1 MFHRIRLFVF
11 VIVVSTLVAATAA
24 YGWDYYRLPLAERV
38 VSGKNLQLRPSGT
51 IGLKL
56 GMLGVALFACLY
68 MYPLRKRWKWLQ
80 KFGKTKNWL
89 DFHVLFGISA
99 PLVIT
104 LHSSLKLQG
113 IAGVAYWLMIA
124 VMLSGFVGR
133 YFYAQIP
140 RSLNA
145 TALTV
150 RELDEMSSS
159 MRGQIQARSPLS
171 ANEFA
176 NILSV
181 PEATDIQRM
190 SLLKALLV
198 MVWLDICRPFQ
209 VAQLRR
215 GFMTSTG
222 EKIRSLGGI
231 LSSGDDA
238 LETVISLVR
247 RQSWLI
253 TKMAFLDRTN
263 QVFQLWHVVHRP
275 FSYSFAVLAVVHIT
289 LVLLLGYY

>member
-11 VIVVSTLVAATAA
+11 VIVISTLVAATAA

-38 VSGKNLQLRPSGT
+38 VSGKNTHLRPSGT